1 MSVNTKLKRT
11 ETCVNV
17 FKVLLNNISETEH
30 AGIKKIKYR
39 VLIIPG
45 RALDGIVISHSYFL
59 FNSEKNVEIN
69 NFFDLFR
76 DMNIYRDRPIDI
88 DYLIQAVL
96 KGSSRE
102 SIYNLNII
110 RTEINRSIKDKIV
123 SDKVPVNWEE
133 IVGTRWFNCMKNFKD
148 CGLIYSDKKYDFYLF
163 QRKGNILI

>member
-1 MSVNTKLKRT
+1 
-11 ETCVNV
+11 
-17 FKVLLNNISETEH
+17 
-30 AGIKKIKYR
+30 
-39 VLIIPG
+39 
-45 RALDGIVISHSYFL
+45 
-59 FNSEKNVEIN
+59 
-69 NFFDLFR
+69 
-76 DMNIYRDRPIDI
+76 MNIYRDRPIDI